1 MSFNFTCAP
10 RTIFGE
16 GALETAAPYIADFG
30 KKALIVTGKI
40 ITKTG
45 LAAKVQDVLSVR
57 GISSVIFNDLPGEP
71 DDKMIDAALSVFKS
85 EKCDFI
91 IGLGGGTLL
100 IRQRLLRR

>member
-16 GALETAAPYIADFG
+16 KALKTAAPYIADFG

-71 DDKMIDAALSVFKS
+71 DDKMIDRRFPCSNQKNAILLSDL
-85 EKCDFI
+85 EAE
-91 IGLGGGTLL
+91 LLL